1 MIEIFRTNVI
11 DTKQAMF
18 LMNQITTR
26 FSEYEASFDLE
37 DCDRILRIK
46 AINGQVRHDHIT
58 SLFSEFGF
66 MAQVLPEDYP
76 LPILQSLIHKIP
88 VNNCW

>member
-11 DTKQAMF
+11 DPKQAKF
-18 LMNQITTR
+18 LKDQIMNR
-26 FSEYEASFDLE
+26 FDHYEASFDLE

-46 AINGQVRHDHIT
+46 TSDGHIIPDLIIR
-58 SLFSEFGF
+58 LFDEFGF
-66 MAQVLPEDYP
+66 MAQLLPENYP
-76 LPILQSLIHKIP
+76 MPILQSLIHKIP

>member
-1 MIEIFRTNVI
+1 MIEVFRTNVI
-11 DTKQAMF
+11 DPKQAKF
-18 LMNQITTR
+18 LRDEIRNR
-26 FSEYEASFDLE
+26 FSQYEASFDLE

-46 AINGQVRHDHIT
+46 SSTGQVKSEQIT
-58 SLFSEFGF
+58 GLFNEFGF